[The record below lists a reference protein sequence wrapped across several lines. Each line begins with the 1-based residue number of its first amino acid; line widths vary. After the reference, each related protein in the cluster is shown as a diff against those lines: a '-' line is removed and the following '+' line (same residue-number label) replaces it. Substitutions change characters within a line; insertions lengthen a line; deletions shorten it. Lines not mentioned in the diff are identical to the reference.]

1 MPEPQRF
8 PLGLTRRMV
17 KAILVGRGRVLGKSD
32 DLSNYR
38 GRKKHLELVSV
49 VPSKKYATPGN

>member
-1 MPEPQRF
+1 
-8 PLGLTRRMV
+8 MV